1 MINIFALVQRE
12 TIHLLRIP
20 LNAQVQAELT
30 GMFIEQ
36 VTNFTA
42 EKEQI
47 DYSGDYKAD
56 PEEIFRIQE
65 FPIPPSITNGVQNP
79 MALEILDINDYDG
92 KIISIVASSTDG
104 NNPFIGF
111 QYFDTRK
118 LLNKNYSLWFTNEM
132 YNKIDDKGITIG
144 SKLDLLITGTTLFFT
159 SFSIAN
165 RVLDLSNYMQIAT
178 DEDLDTFVD
187 SDLFEFEDSVGF
199 RDDLTVTMKKKLR
212 IIVQSGIIEEIGF
225 QAIYEKAQEL
235 EIHLELN
242 EYEDKLSIPRDRNR
256 AKDLIRL
263 LNEDYFI
270 SILKGTKYLTNSK
283 RAT

>member
-1 MINIFALVQRE
+1 MTNLFALVQRE
-12 TIHLLRIP
+12 NLELLRIP
-20 LNAQVQAELT
+20 LNAQVQGEVT
-30 GMFIEQ
+30 GMFVEQ
-36 VTNFTA
+36 AANFIG

-47 DYSGDYKAD
+47 DYNGDYKTD
-56 PEEIFRIQE
+56 PEEIFRVQD
-65 FPIPPSITNGVQNP
+65 FPIPQCITEGVQNP
-79 MALEILDINDYDG
+79 MALEILDINDYNG
-92 KIISIVASSTDG
+92 KIVALVGSSTDD

-132 YNKIDDKGITIG
+132 YSKIEDKGLTI
-144 SKLDLLITGTTLFFT
+144 SNKLDLLITGTTLFFS

-165 RVLDLSNYMQIAT
+165 RVLDLSNYMQVAT
-178 DEDLDTFVD
+178 DEDIDTFVAN
-187 SDLFEFEDSVGF
+187 DLFEFEDTVGF

-212 IIVQSGIIEEIGF
+212 IIVQSGIIDEIGVN
-225 QAIYEKAQEL
+225 AIHQKAQEL
-235 EIHLELN
+235 EIPIDLN
-242 EYEDKLSIPRDRNR
+242 EGNDKLSIPRDRAR

-270 SILKGTKYLTNSK
+270 SILRGTKYLTNSK